1 MVYYTILKMQGENM
15 KLSKSVLLF
24 DGAMGTYIAE
34 KYGASVKQCE
44 YLNLTQPN
52 DVLEV
57 HREYILA
64 GADAIKTNTF
74 CANTVR
80 LKRDFSVVCEIIRA
94 ACQLAKQAAEGTE
107 TLVFAD
113 IGPMDGE
120 EAELLKEYH
129 QIIDLFLE
137 CGLTYFLFETFTD
150 YRIPEQLAAYVKS
163 KCPDA
168 FVVAECTVTADH
180 YTSDGV
186 PAAEIVDAFRSCS
199 EVDAFGFNCTCGPM
213 HLYHIAQEYCGGQKP
228 MSIMPNAGYPMYMN
242 GRTVFQTT
250 PEYFAEQMA
259 KIRACGVQILGG
271 CCGTT
276 PEHIRKVRELL
287 REHAEVSS
295 VKTKSRG
302 KTPAFSREAVSSGG
316 RKIVAVELDSPFDA
330 DAEFFLESAQKLAR
344 HGVDLITIAD
354 CPVARARADSSMLA
368 AKLKRE
374 YGIDVMPHLTCR
386 DRNLNATKALLLGM
400 NIEGI
405 DHVLVVTG
413 DPISGSDRGQIK
425 TVFQFNS
432 VKLTAFIHSMNQGDF
447 SKHPFTIATA
457 LNLNVPNFSAEL
469 EKAKRKE
476 EAGSTV
482 FLTQPVFTEQSKEN
496 LALAKRELSSRIL
509 GGILPV
515 ISYRNA
521 CFMNNEVAGITIPQ
535 EIVALYEGK
544 TKEEAADLA
553 VTLSL
558 QLAEQIQNNV
568 DGYYLMT
575 PLKKVDIVCAVVDK
589 IKEKIK

>member
-1 MVYYTILKMQGENM
+1 M

-24 DGAMGTYIAE
+24 DGAMGTYAAE
-34 KYGASVKQCE
+34 KYGANIRQCE
-44 YLNLTQPN
+44 YLNLSHPD
-52 DVLEV
+52 DVLEI
-57 HREYILA
+57 HREYIRA
-64 GADAIKTNTF
+64 GVDAIKTNTF

-80 LKRDFSVVCEIIRA
+80 LKQEFSFVSDIIRS
-94 ACQLAKQAAEGTE
+94 ACQIARQAAEGTE

-150 YRIPEQLAAYVKS
+150 YRVPEQLAAYVKR

-168 FVVAECTVTADH
+168 FVIAECTVSADH

-186 PAAEIVDAFRSCS
+186 PASEIAEAFCSCP
-199 EVDAFGFNCTCGPM
+199 EIDAFGFNCTCGPM
-213 HLYHIAQEYCGGQKP
+213 HLYHIAQEYCSGRKP
-228 MSIMPNAGYPMYMN
+228 MSIMPNAGYPTYIN

-276 PEHIRKVRELL
+276 PEHIRKVRQLL
-287 REHAEVSS
+287 EGNTDVAVRGAKPKERVASLNRPAPS
-295 VKTKSRG
+295 FASG
-302 KTPAFSREAVSSGG
+302 KT
-316 RKIVAVELDSPFDA
+316 IAVELDSPFDA
-330 DAEFFLESAQKLAR
+330 DAGFFLESAQRLAK

-400 NIEGI
+400 NIEEI

-432 VKLTAFIHSMNQGDF
+432 VKLTAFIHSMNQDAF
-447 SKHPFTIATA
+447 SGRPFTIATA

-476 EAGSTV
+476 VAGSV
-482 FLTQPVFTEQSKEN
+482 MFLTQPVFTEQSKEN
-496 LALAKRELSSRIL
+496 LALARQALSSRIL

-515 ISYRNA
+515 VSYRNA

-544 TKEEAADLA
+544 TKEEAAELA
-553 VTLSL
+553 VEISL
-558 QLAEQIQNNV
+558 QLAEQIQKDV

-575 PLKKVDIVCAVVDK
+575 PLKKVDIVCAVIDK